1 LVESFNYP
9 ITKLPNYAHFMKT
22 RLLLTTLISLLAF
35 AGRAAAHAEL
45 RSAVPAPGES
55 LSQQPEELRLTFSEA
70 VGPGSTITLFGEG
83 FREVEGL
90 EARVDEEQEDVLV
103 TAVPHLTAGTY
114 SVNWTVLSLDGHP
127 AAGSYTF
134 AVLPEAERTTPA
146 YLWPALTIAALAL
159 GLGSLW
165 LRRKLNG

>member
-1 LVESFNYP
+1 
-9 ITKLPNYAHFMKT
+9 MKT

-134 AVLPEAERTTPA
+134 AFSPEPGIEKS
-146 YLWPALTIAALAL
+146 YVIGVILGTITAVIVLAL
-159 GLGSLW
+159 GAW
-165 LRRKLNG
+165 RIRRWVGKRH